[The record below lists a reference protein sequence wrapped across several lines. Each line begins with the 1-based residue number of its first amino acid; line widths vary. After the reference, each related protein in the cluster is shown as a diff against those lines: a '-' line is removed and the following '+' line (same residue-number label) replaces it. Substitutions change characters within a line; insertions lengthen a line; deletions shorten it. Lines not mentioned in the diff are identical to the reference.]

1 MLPEFM
7 IFKVDSDPD
16 PGKDIEVDPAPGRG
30 FKWIRTRQNVVDP
43 DSVEDPDPLKNNG
56 SGST

>member
-1 MLPEFM
+1 MDP
-7 IFKVDSDPD
+7 DPD